1 MNKSCVQV
9 FRGFL
14 CLLSLMHSTILLKTG
29 WCNQRSKQ
37 LQINENNVF
46 KAVFQSLFHID
57 VKTLNVETFLM
68 SVKVKKWWFFV
79 LLINVFIIL
88 YFLLKKI
95 SEEPVDG
102 LLSLSWSS
110 GTYKI
115 SINFKTKLI
124 NTIGCKY

>member
-1 MNKSCVQV
+1 
-9 FRGFL
+9 
-14 CLLSLMHSTILLKTG
+14 MHSTILLKTA
-29 WCNQRSKQ
+29 WYNQRSKQ
-37 LQINENNVF
+37 WQINENNVF
-46 KAVFQSLFHID
+46 KAVFQSLFHIG
-57 VKTLNVETFLM
+57 VKTLNVERFLM

-102 LLSLSWSS
+102 LLSLSWNS

-115 SINFKTKLI
+115 SIYL
-124 NTIGCKY
+124 